1 MKLLFEP
8 FRKYAVFAGRST
20 RTEFW
25 VFAFLYLGLTMAAN
39 YIDALDGI
47 RRPVA
52 GRFGMAELVVS
63 LVLLMPL
70 LSVGARRLH
79 DSGRSGWWMMMLY
92 IPYLGWT
99 LARNSS
105 SAELMS
111 LGGVAVGFIAL
122 MVFFLLPGD
131 GAHNEYGASPRAASP
146 IAG

>member
-1 MKLLFEP
+1 MNLLLEP
-8 FRKYAVFAGRST
+8 FKKFAVFNGRST

-25 VFAFLYLGLTMAAN
+25 LFSFVYFALTMIAN
-39 YIDALDGI
+39 YVDALDGV

-63 LVLLMPL
+63 LLLLMPL

-79 DSGRSGWWMMMLY
+79 DSGRSGWWMMLLY

-99 LARNSS
+99 FARNQPA
-105 SAELMS
+105 AEQVS
-111 LGGVAVGFIAL
+111 LGGVAVGFVAL

-131 GAHNEYGASPRAASP
+131 QASNRYGASPR
-146 IAG
+146 G